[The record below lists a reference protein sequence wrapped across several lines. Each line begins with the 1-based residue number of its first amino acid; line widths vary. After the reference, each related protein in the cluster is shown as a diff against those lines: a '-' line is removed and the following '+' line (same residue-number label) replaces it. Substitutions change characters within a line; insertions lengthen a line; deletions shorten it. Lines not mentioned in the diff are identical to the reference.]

1 MRLRHGA
8 VWVCASSALLL
19 SNRASAAEIQG
30 YGAKATGGAGG
41 EVCTVTNRAAQ
52 GAGSFSDC
60 ARRGNVIVQFNGPG
74 PFVVD
79 GKQTYLKSNT
89 TIDGCANGQK
99 GVTLSQ
105 PADIHRAVVL
115 EGPAS
120 NLVIRCIR
128 FQGSGKLP
136 TMMNEHDLLALDG
149 TEGLV
154 SRVAVDRCTFLLST
168 DGAFDI
174 VGEVQ
179 DVTVQRSLF
188 YGNPMTQLVKYGRR
202 QRISIHHN
210 VYTGNSE
217 RNPQIKG
224 DAREVDFVSN
234 VIHDSQAL
242 LDRESGSTYSPY
254 GTRLW
259 NATSD
264 SPGNVVG
271 NFRSNAWIGRHSELE
286 IKTDAGASAAGIHLA
301 DNHCD
306 PFPCP
311 PSPAASPHPVP
322 AAHAVTETAPRQM
335 KDAMLPTVGAPNRT
349 PADQARLDAVA
360 AALPRP

>member
-1 MRLRHGA
+1 MRLRYCA
-8 VWVCASSALLL
+8 VWVCASSALFFT
-19 SNRASAAEIQG
+19 SRASAAEIQG

-41 EVCTVTNRAAQ
+41 AVCTVTNRAAQ
-52 GAGSFSDC
+52 GAGSFSEC

-79 GKQTYLKSNT
+79 GTQTYLKSNT
-89 TIDGCANGQK
+89 TIDGCANGQN

-105 PADIHRAVVL
+105 PADIHRALVL

-120 NLVIRCIR
+120 NLLIRCIR

-136 TMMNEHDLLALDG
+136 EMMNEHDLLALDG

-174 VGEVQ
+174 VGNVQ

-188 YGNPMTQLVKYGRR
+188 YGNPMTQLVKYGTR

-210 VYTGNSE
+210 VYSGNSE

-224 DAREVDFVSN
+224 DARDIDFVSN

-259 NATSD
+259 NASSD

-271 NFRSNAWIGRHSELE
+271 NFRSNTWIGRNSELE
-286 IKTDAGASAAGIHLA
+286 IKTDAGASAAGIYLA
-301 DNHCD
+301 GNHCD
-306 PFPCP
+306 PAPCP
-311 PSPAASPHPVP
+311 ASPAASAHPVP
-322 AAHAVTETAPRQM
+322 AASAVSETAPRQM
-335 KDAMLPTVGAPNRT
+335 KAMLPTVGSPNRT

-360 AALPRP
+360 AALP